1 MWIFSIMAVLML
13 IGTAVCYFMMG
24 HLPEMYI
31 HVSAYGFIL
40 AGIGYI
46 IELMKKREKNVEE
59 HIEWIFE
66 KKFKLFFEE
75 LRTVRMMIL
84 KLDERRDP
92 PDFTPPPMTYAKN
105 EDKQIFSAPQ
115 SAPIPPIPP
124 IVFPKMKQ
132 DQ

>member
-1 MWIFSIMAVLML
+1 MWIFSVMAVLML
-13 IGTAVCYFMMG
+13 IGTAVCYFAMG
-24 HLPEMYI
+24 YLPDMYI

-84 KLDERRDP
+84 KLEERREQ
-92 PDFTPPPMTYAKN
+92 PDFTAPPPITYAKN
-105 EDKQIFSAPQ
+105 EDKQIFSEPQ
-115 SAPIPPIPP
+115 SGPIPP

-132 DQ
+132 D

>member
-1 MWIFSIMAVLML
+1 MWIFSVMAVLML
-13 IGTAVCYFMMG
+13 IGTAVCYFVMG

-84 KLDERRDP
+84 KLEERREQ
-92 PDFTPPPMTYAKN
+92 PDFTTPPPMTYSKN
-105 EDKQIFSAPQ
+105 EDKQIFSASQ
-115 SAPIPPIPP
+115 SGPIPPIA
-124 IVFPKMKQ
+124 FHKMKQ
-132 DQ
+132 D